1 MARILNIVQTVRGGD
16 TNINNNNIT
25 MHEYNLERIKAKP
38 KALEEPKI
46 KNWKRKMELEEKAA
60 LMEIAIRVNELSI
73 ETRFGGSEKRFEELE
88 MASRRQNSSFYIKM
102 KQRPSDQMNSFGND
116 EKSTESDIVFMYF
129 TNLPKAMH
137 L

>member
-1 MARILNIVQTVRGGD
+1 
-16 TNINNNNIT
+16 
-25 MHEYNLERIKAKP
+25 
-38 KALEEPKI
+38 
-46 KNWKRKMELEEKAA
+46 MEVEEKAA

-73 ETRFGGSEKRFEELE
+73 KTRFGGSEKIFEELE
-88 MASRRQNSSFYIKM
+88 MASRRQNSSFHITL
-102 KQRPSDQMNSFGND
+102 KQLPSDPMNSFGND